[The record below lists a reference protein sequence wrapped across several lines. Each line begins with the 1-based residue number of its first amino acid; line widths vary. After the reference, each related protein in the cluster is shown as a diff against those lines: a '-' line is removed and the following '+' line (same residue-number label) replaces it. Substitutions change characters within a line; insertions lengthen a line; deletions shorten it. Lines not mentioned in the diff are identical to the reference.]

1 MQATVYLEWD
11 IEVNFRGCGSGINI
25 TFLLQTTVYLDWEI
39 EVNSWKKIQGIM
51 CLAGRQR
58 IACINFRGCDSESV
72 FTVFIVDRVGKIPT
86 LSKFWTLA
94 CVYKCSNYFWSSFF

>member
-1 MQATVYLEWD
+1 
-11 IEVNFRGCGSGINI
+11 
-25 TFLLQTTVYLDWEI
+25 
-39 EVNSWKKIQGIM
+39 M

-86 LSKFWTLA
+86 LSKF
-94 CVYKCSNYFWSSFF
+94 